1 MPLLILRYS
10 HRVIVVQSEVNT
22 KMRIAT
28 HRVNCKCPI
37 CRSARGERAKTRT
50 KFTASVN
57 PVVISGLREWAR
69 RNDLSIAEAL
79 EKAVKDLL
87 EKDRNEKDAFI
98 KMLEAAPEDDEPV
111 TEEDR
116 RCIEEG
122 RREWAAGETIPIEEV
137 MKKYG
142 IQC

>member
-1 MPLLILRYS
+1 
-10 HRVIVVQSEVNT
+10 
-22 KMRIAT
+22 MRIST

-57 PVVISGLREWAR
+57 PLIISGLREWAR
-69 RNDLSIAEAL
+69 HNDLSIAEAL

-87 EKDRNEKDAFI
+87 EKDRQEKDDFI
-98 KMLEAAPEDDEPV
+98 KMLEAAPEDDEPF
-111 TEEDR
+111 TEEEMRSVDQALK
-116 RCIEEG
+116 EE
-122 RREWAAGETIPIEEV
+122 AAGETIPIEEV
-137 MKKYG
+137 MKKHG